1 MASHSEQQPEG
12 IAESVA
18 TALAEDIGDGD
29 RTAGLIDAH
38 ALAQAT
44 VISREPAVICGRPWF
59 DEVFRQLDRDISI
72 HWEVEEGQS
81 VVADAVLCRL
91 TGNAVKLLTGE
102 RCALN
107 FLQTLSATATEAQR
121 YAQAVDGTG
130 CRILD
135 TRKTIPGLRQA
146 QKYAVRCGG
155 AMNHRFGLFDG
166 ILIKENHILAAGSI
180 RLAIARAR
188 GKSAD
193 GKSTGMPIE
202 VEVESLDELR
212 EALRAGADILLLDN
226 FDIDMLRAAASINR
240 KAAKPA
246 KLEASGNVT
255 IDRLRSI
262 AETGVDF
269 VSVGALTKHIR
280 AVDLSMRF
288 EFVE

>member
-1 MASHSEQQPEG
+1 MACHSEQLPEG

-18 TALAEDIGDGD
+18 AALAEDIGDGD

-59 DEVFRQLDRDISI
+59 DEVFRQLDRDLSI

-91 TGNAVKLLTGE
+91 TGNAAKLLSGE

-107 FLQTLSATATEAQR
+107 FLQTLSATATEAHR

-166 ILIKENHILAAGSI
+166 ILIKENHVLAAGSI
-180 RLAIARAR
+180 RLAIDRAR
-188 GKSAD
+188 EKSA
-193 GKSTGMPIE
+193 GMEIE
-202 VEVESLDELR
+202 VEVESLDEAR

-226 FDIDMLRAAASINR
+226 FNLDMLRAAASINR
-240 KAAKPA
+240 KATKPA
-246 KLEASGNVT
+246 KLEASGNIT
-255 IDRLRSI
+255 MDRLRSV

-288 EFVE
+288 EFSE

>member
-1 MASHSEQQPEG
+1 MACHSEQHTEG

-29 RTAGLIDAH
+29 RTAGLIDVH

-72 HWEVEEGQS
+72 RWEVEEGQS
-81 VVADAVLCRL
+81 VVADAALCRL
-91 TGNAVKLLTGE
+91 TGNAGKLLTGE

-107 FLQTLSATATEAQR
+107 FLQTLSATATVAQH
-121 YAQAVDGTG
+121 YAQVVDGTG
-130 CRILD
+130 CCILD

-155 AMNHRFGLFDG
+155 AVNHRFGLFDG

-180 RLAIARAR
+180 RLAIDRAR
-188 GKSAD
+188 E
-193 GKSTGMPIE
+193 KSTGLKIE

-212 EALRAGADILLLDN
+212 ETLRAGADILLLDN
-226 FDIDMLRAAASINR
+226 FDIDMLRAAVSINR
-240 KAAKPA
+240 KAARPA
-246 KLEASGNVT
+246 ILEASGNVT

-269 VSVGALTKHIR
+269 ISVGALTKHIR
-280 AVDLSMRF
+280 AVDLSLRF
-288 EFVE
+288 EFSE